1 MSGRGWR
8 VPWNLLITPSLTW
21 HSAQPLC
28 SRIWNSMSKRSWRAV
43 TGKSVGY
50 NLPLVEGKTSSDD
63 YL

>member
-1 MSGRGWR
+1 
-8 VPWNLLITPSLTW
+8 
-21 HSAQPLC
+21 LC